1 MRLGSPDSRDPPA
14 LGRRGGLAE
23 AARGCC
29 RRRTFL
35 CNAATPK
42 RVDAAPLSNLQD
54 AWKEFKIRRKEI
66 KTSRN
71 KIKVRRNEIQIRRNE
86 IQISLPSINQA
97 FSMVYR
103 RLRPAGPAKP
113 ARRPFAAARTDS
125 EHRAHPF
132 VKKMSISEE
141 SHPRRSRPPHPAF
154 RLASRQ
160 AHERT
165 SAQRQWRIRSD
176 GGNGDPEPGQWASLN
191 FGFRPPLRP
200 FPIDTWY
207 GRNARRSG
215 PSAEQADSG

>member
-54 AWKEFKIRRKEI
+54 AWKEFKVRRKEI
-66 KTSRN
+66 KT
-71 KIKVRRNEIQIRRNE
+71 RRNE

-113 ARRPFAAARTDS
+113 ARRPF
-125 EHRAHPF
+125 
-132 VKKMSISEE
+132 
-141 SHPRRSRPPHPAF
+141 
-154 RLASRQ
+154 
-160 AHERT
+160 
-165 SAQRQWRIRSD
+165 
-176 GGNGDPEPGQWASLN
+176 
-191 FGFRPPLRP
+191 
-200 FPIDTWY
+200 
-207 GRNARRSG
+207 
-215 PSAEQADSG
+215 